1 LNPEKELF
9 LKSIYNPLMH
19 YSQNYL
25 KFLDFALPNTF
36 IDSLSI
42 SNKDGVG
49 GTLHYAY
56 VKSSQ
61 FGTVINSLPFF
72 GSHGGP
78 LSSDS
83 LGQKELLEKF
93 GHKIE
98 EINPISVTLI
108 ETPFQPLSDD
118 FLNQIGLKYVD
129 FRIGQF
135 TPLPAD
141 MTNFHVKTRNA
152 IRKGLKLKL
161 NIEKN
166 NNEEGWSWMQSLHE
180 KSINQLGGV
189 PKKMA
194 IFDSLKKAFG
204 DDVELWIGYLGKEP
218 ITGLVIVR
226 FNETV
231 EYFTPVV
238 DETYKD
244 SQALSALI
252 YTLMQKFSKRGF
264 KLWNWGGTWESQRG
278 VYRFKSRWGAFD
290 KPYRYFN
297 QVRSDHVYEISRDT
311 LNQEFPYYYL
321 YKY

>member
-1 LNPEKELF
+1 MNSEKELF
-9 LKSIYNPLMH
+9 LKNINNPLMH
-19 YSQNYL
+19 YSENYL

-42 SNKDGVG
+42 RNEEGRE

-56 VKSSQ
+56 IKSSQ

-78 LSSDS
+78 FSSDT

-93 GHKIE
+93 GEKIE

-108 ETPFQPLSDD
+108 ETPFQPLNDGT
-118 FLNQIGLKYVD
+118 LHQIGLEYVD

-166 NNEEGWSWMQSLHE
+166 NDEGDWSWMQSLHE
-180 KSINQLGGV
+180 KSISQMGGV

-204 DDVELWIGYLGKEP
+204 DDVELWIGYLGKKA
-218 ITGLVIVR
+218 ITGLVIVK
-226 FNETV
+226 FHETI

-252 YTLMQKFSKRGF
+252 YTVMQKFSERGF
-264 KLWNWGGTWESQRG
+264 KLWNWGGTWESQTG

-297 QVRSDHVYEISRDT
+297 QVRSDHIYQISSDT